1 MRAIRYLLTALAA
14 IGISLAA
21 TLLLVYLQPDRAITL
36 LIYLPG
42 VTVVEALFGFW
53 GGAAAVGLSVAGSA
67 LYRIWYFPSQV
78 QHGIPSFYATWE
90 EELILLVVGL
100 FVVALMELR
109 RRSGYRAATGAHQL
123 AALLENVA
131 DAVVIFDRNLRLV
144 SLNPAAQA
152 LSNRPGPS
160 LVGEHV
166 DDLAKRFHF
175 VGDLGEP
182 PSLQEAMRAG
192 VVMRAEGTIVDV
204 EAKREIHVLV
214 SATPLR
220 NARNQIEGAL
230 VLLTDITALKE
241 LQRRTLDNARH
252 LAIAQMVSGLSH
264 DFNHVLDIVRRGLAV
279 LEMQEDAPAAE
290 RRKYREMIDR
300 AAVDGSQIVRRLRDY
315 LAGGVGAMGPVD
327 MAAVAHEAVE
337 LTRPLGRARAGLEVV
352 EDLQPAPPVHGSA
365 NDLRRILINLIFNAI
380 EALGTMPGRIQVHT
394 GPRPGAGPAWAVAW
408 VEDTGPGI
416 APEAQRKLFQPY
428 YTTKPHG
435 MGMGLFGAQ
444 KIALAH
450 GGTLRLVS
458 EPGTGTRFLLEL
470 PARTEAAAPVAAEP
484 PRREIA

>member
-1 MRAIRYLLTALAA
+1 MRVIRYGLTALAA
-14 IGISLAA
+14 MGLSFAA
-21 TLLLVYLQPDRAITL
+21 TALLIYLQPDRAITL

-42 VTVVEALFGFW
+42 ITVVEALFGVW
-53 GGAAAVGLSVAGSA
+53 GGMAAVLLSVAGSA
-67 LYRIWYFPSQV
+67 LYRLWYFPSQV
-78 QHGIPSFYATWE
+78 QHGIPGFYATWE
-90 EELILLVVGL
+90 EEMILLVVGM

-109 RRSGYRAATGAHQL
+109 RRSGLRAATGAQQM

-131 DAVVIFDRNLRLV
+131 DAVVIFDRTLRVV
-144 SLNPAAQA
+144 SVNPAARA
-152 LSNRPGPS
+152 LLERPDQG

-166 DDLAKRFHF
+166 DALLQRFHF
-175 VGDLGEP
+175 VSEQGEP
-182 PSLQEAMRAG
+182 PSLQEATRAG
-192 VVMRAEGTIVDV
+192 VVVRAEGTIVEVDS
-204 EAKREIHVLV
+204 KREIHVLV
-214 SATPLR
+214 SAAPLR
-220 NARNQIEGAL
+220 NARNQIEGSL

-279 LEMQEDAPAAE
+279 LELQEDAPAAE

-327 MAAVAHEAVE
+327 LAAVAHEAVE
-337 LTRPLGRARAGLEVV
+337 LTRPLWRARAGLEVV